1 MHKSYNLQ
9 KACTIDKSLLFDTL
23 ALIFRFWNEKID
35 VIHSFFRMGSIL
47 QIFLTMH
54 KCIKI
59 KTTSCIN
66 YVFPFLLCVV
76 KKKSVTLKKNKKKT
90 LFPKMGDVTFLH
102 PIKLQRQY
110 RFVFKN
116 TYNDEFFIINCTM
129 ITNFD
134 WLLIN

>member
-76 KKKSVTLKKNKKKT
+76 KKKSVTLKKTKQKKHYSPTWEMWHSYIQSNYSGNTDLNLKIHIMMNFLYSTAQWLQT
-90 LFPKMGDVTFLH
+90 LID
-102 PIKLQRQY
+102 Y
-110 RFVFKN
+110 
-116 TYNDEFFIINCTM
+116 
-129 ITNFD
+129 
-134 WLLIN
+134 W